1 MLGTIKKDL
10 SRCMTFITNGHLVQL
25 RNVNLYYPKFKKMKN
40 KYVMSPNYIL
50 TLENEE
56 LRDRVMELT
65 KQFNEL
71 KKKYEN
77 EFAEGVVQNKGI
89 HEIIQERQVN

>member
-1 MLGTIKKDL
+1 M
-10 SRCMTFITNGHLVQL
+10 R
-25 RNVNLYYPKFKKMKN
+25 N
-40 KYVMSPNYIL
+40 KYEMSPNYIL

-56 LRDRVMELT
+56 LRDRVMALT

-77 EFAEGVVQNKGI
+77 EFAEGVVQDERV
-89 HEIIQERQVN
+89 HEIVQE

>member
-1 MLGTIKKDL
+1 
-10 SRCMTFITNGHLVQL
+10 
-25 RNVNLYYPKFKKMKN
+25 MKN

>member
-1 MLGTIKKDL
+1 
-10 SRCMTFITNGHLVQL
+10 
-25 RNVNLYYPKFKKMKN
+25 MKN

-77 EFAEGVVQNKGI
+77 EFAEGVVQDERV
-89 HEIIQERQVN
+89 HEIVQE

>member
-1 MLGTIKKDL
+1 
-10 SRCMTFITNGHLVQL
+10 
-25 RNVNLYYPKFKKMKN
+25 MKN
-40 KYVMSPNYIL
+40 KYLMSPNYIL

-56 LRDRVMELT
+56 LRDRIMELT

-77 EFAEGVVQNKGI
+77 EFAEGVVQSKGI
-89 HEIIQERQVN
+89 HEIVQERQIN

>member
-1 MLGTIKKDL
+1 
-10 SRCMTFITNGHLVQL
+10 
-25 RNVNLYYPKFKKMKN
+25 MKN

-56 LRDRVMELT
+56 LRDRIMELT

-71 KKKYEN
+71 KKKYE
-77 EFAEGVVQNKGI
+77 EREREGVVQNKGI
-89 HEIIQERQVN
+89 HEIVQE

>member
-1 MLGTIKKDL
+1 
-10 SRCMTFITNGHLVQL
+10 
-25 RNVNLYYPKFKKMKN
+25 MKN
-40 KYVMSPNYIL
+40 KYEMSPNYIL

-71 KKKYEN
+71 KKKYE
-77 EFAEGVVQNKGI
+77 EREREGVVQNKGI
-89 HEIIQERQVN
+89 HEIVQE

>member
-1 MLGTIKKDL
+1 
-10 SRCMTFITNGHLVQL
+10 
-25 RNVNLYYPKFKKMKN
+25 
-40 KYVMSPNYIL
+40 MSPNYIL

-77 EFAEGVVQNKGI
+77 EFAEGVVQSKGI
-89 HEIIQERQVN
+89 DEIVQERQVN

>member
-1 MLGTIKKDL
+1 M
-10 SRCMTFITNGHLVQL
+10 M
-25 RNVNLYYPKFKKMKN
+25 MKN
-40 KYVMSPNYIL
+40 KYEMSPNYIL

-71 KKKYEN
+71 KNKYESS
-77 EFAEGVVQNKGI
+77 ERERLVQESRNNAVA
-89 HEIIQERQVN
+89 QE

>member
-1 MLGTIKKDL
+1 
-10 SRCMTFITNGHLVQL
+10 
-25 RNVNLYYPKFKKMKN
+25 MKN
-40 KYVMSPNYIL
+40 KYEMSPNYIL

-89 HEIIQERQVN
+89 HEIVQERQVN

>member
-1 MLGTIKKDL
+1 
-10 SRCMTFITNGHLVQL
+10 
-25 RNVNLYYPKFKKMKN
+25 MKN

-71 KKKYEN
+71 KKKYEHD
-77 EFAEGVVQNKGI
+77 FAEGVVQDERV
-89 HEIIQERQVN
+89 HEIVQE

>member
-1 MLGTIKKDL
+1 M
-10 SRCMTFITNGHLVQL
+10 M
-25 RNVNLYYPKFKKMKN
+25 MKN

-77 EFAEGVVQNKGI
+77 EFAEGVVQSKGI
-89 HEIIQERQVN
+89 HEIVQERQIN

>member
-1 MLGTIKKDL
+1 
-10 SRCMTFITNGHLVQL
+10 
-25 RNVNLYYPKFKKMKN
+25 MKN

-56 LRDRVMELT
+56 LRDRIMELT

-77 EFAEGVVQNKGI
+77 EFAEGVVQSKGI
-89 HEIIQERQVN
+89 HEIVQERQIN

>member
-1 MLGTIKKDL
+1 
-10 SRCMTFITNGHLVQL
+10 
-25 RNVNLYYPKFKKMKN
+25 MKN
-40 KYVMSPNYIL
+40 KYEMSPNYIL

-71 KKKYEN
+71 KKKYE
-77 EFAEGVVQNKGI
+77 EREREGMVQTEGI
-89 HEIIQERQVN
+89 HEIVQE

>member
-1 MLGTIKKDL
+1 
-10 SRCMTFITNGHLVQL
+10 
-25 RNVNLYYPKFKKMKN
+25 MKN
-40 KYVMSPNYIL
+40 KYEISPNYIL
-50 TLENEE
+50 TLENEQ

-77 EFAEGVVQNKGI
+77 QFAEGVVQDERINT
-89 HEIIQERQVN
+89 IIQERTTH

>member
-1 MLGTIKKDL
+1 M
-10 SRCMTFITNGHLVQL
+10 
-25 RNVNLYYPKFKKMKN
+25 MKN
-40 KYVMSPNYIL
+40 KYEMSPNYIL

-71 KKKYEN
+71 KNKYESS
-77 EFAEGVVQNKGI
+77 ERERLVQESRNNAVA
-89 HEIIQERQVN
+89 QE

>member
-1 MLGTIKKDL
+1 
-10 SRCMTFITNGHLVQL
+10 
-25 RNVNLYYPKFKKMKN
+25 
-40 KYVMSPNYIL
+40 MSPNYIL

>member
-1 MLGTIKKDL
+1 
-10 SRCMTFITNGHLVQL
+10 
-25 RNVNLYYPKFKKMKN
+25 MKN
-40 KYVMSPNYIL
+40 KYIIPQNYIL
-50 TLENEE
+50 TLENEQ

-77 EFAEGVVQNKGI
+77 KLAERVVQDERDNAV
-89 HEIIQERQVN
+89 IQE

>member
-1 MLGTIKKDL
+1 
-10 SRCMTFITNGHLVQL
+10 
-25 RNVNLYYPKFKKMKN
+25 MKN
-40 KYVMSPNYIL
+40 KYEMSPNYIL

-56 LRDRVMELT
+56 LRDRVMALT

-77 EFAEGVVQNKGI
+77 GFAERVVQDEGV
-89 HEIIQERQVN
+89 HEIVQE

>member
-1 MLGTIKKDL
+1 
-10 SRCMTFITNGHLVQL
+10 
-25 RNVNLYYPKFKKMKN
+25 MKN
-40 KYVMSPNYIL
+40 KYEMSPNYIL

-77 EFAEGVVQNKGI
+77 EFAEGVVQSKGI
-89 HEIIQERQVN
+89 DEIVQERQVN

>member
-1 MLGTIKKDL
+1 
-10 SRCMTFITNGHLVQL
+10 
-25 RNVNLYYPKFKKMKN
+25 MKN

-71 KKKYEN
+71 KKKYE
-77 EFAEGVVQNKGI
+77 EREREGVVQNKGI
-89 HEIIQERQVN
+89 HEIVQE

>member
-1 MLGTIKKDL
+1 
-10 SRCMTFITNGHLVQL
+10 
-25 RNVNLYYPKFKKMKN
+25 MKN
-40 KYVMSPNYIL
+40 KYEISPNYIL
-50 TLENEE
+50 TLENEQ

-77 EFAEGVVQNKGI
+77 QFAEGVVQDERDNAVV
-89 HEIIQERQVN
+89 QERQTHTRI

>member
-1 MLGTIKKDL
+1 
-10 SRCMTFITNGHLVQL
+10 
-25 RNVNLYYPKFKKMKN
+25 MKN
-40 KYVMSPNYIL
+40 KYEISPNYIL
-50 TLENEE
+50 TLENEQ

-77 EFAEGVVQNKGI
+77 KFAEGVVQDERINT
-89 HEIIQERQVN
+89 IIQERPTH

>member
-1 MLGTIKKDL
+1 
-10 SRCMTFITNGHLVQL
+10 
-25 RNVNLYYPKFKKMKN
+25 MKN

-77 EFAEGVVQNKGI
+77 EFAEGVVQSKGI
-89 HEIIQERQVN
+89 HEIVQERQIN